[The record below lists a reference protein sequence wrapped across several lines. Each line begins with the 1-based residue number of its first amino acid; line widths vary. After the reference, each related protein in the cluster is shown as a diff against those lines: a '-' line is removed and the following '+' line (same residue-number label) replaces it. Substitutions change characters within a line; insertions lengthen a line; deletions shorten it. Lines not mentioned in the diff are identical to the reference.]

1 MKRPEYNEKTEVKVI
16 DKECVGYGQR
26 GIVVRLGVSI
36 DGGPTLDPTT
46 DREKIKQAY
55 ADGLEPKIAWEAL
68 VRFSDG
74 EESWLGAE
82 CLEPVQ
88 HKFVDIDYIRE
99 EDLVIGKKEDG
110 NDAVRPKNTGAFEPG
125 DEIQITTKVDGANA
139 SISWDKTT
147 SKWEI
152 FSRTNLLDKPGSLR
166 GFYDYIKTAFI
177 PKLPVV
183 DERSCIADFVIF
195 GEWLVSHT
203 VKYNKEVYNKWY
215 VYDIWD
221 RKSGC
226 YMTQDFVAHFCE
238 TWGLDYVETLYH
250 GPFIS
255 WDHCRSFLR
264 ASKAYGADQ
273 EGIVIKNQSK
283 LWNKESRQPIYI
295 KIVNEEFKE
304 HMANKGHK
312 QKTEDPEVAAA
323 KKQAEELIAT
333 VVTEARVKK
342 IILKL
347 VDEGIV
353 PAELQPKDMGTVM
366 KHLPKRVFDDLLKEE
381 PEVLKQ
387 AGELA
392 GKCCSAQVA
401 KLARKIVIGS

>member
-1 MKRPEYNEKTEVKVI
+1 MKRPEYQENTEVKVI
-16 DKECVGYGQR
+16 DKERIGYGQR
-26 GIVVRLGVSI
+26 GVVVRLGAIV
-36 DGGPTLDPTT
+36 GEGKMLDPVM
-46 DREKIKQAY
+46 DKEKIKQAY

-110 NDAVRPKNTGAFEPG
+110 TDAVRPKNTGAFEPG
-125 DEIQITTKVDGANA
+125 DVIQISTKIDGANA
-139 SISWDKTT
+139 SISFDETT
-147 SKWEI
+147 GKLEV
-152 FSRTNLLDKPGSLR
+152 FSRTNLLTEPGALR
-166 GFYDYIKTAFI
+166 GFYDYIKTKVEPLVEKWDGYKNLVF
-177 PKLPVV
+177 
-183 DERSCIADFVIF
+183 F
-195 GEWLVSHT
+195 GEWCVGHT
-203 VKYNKEVYNKWY
+203 VQYNKDWYNKWRI
-215 VYDIWD
+215 YDIYD
-221 RKSGC
+221 RP
-226 YMTQDFVAHFCE
+226 TQNYLPQDMVKTLCKNI
-238 TWGLDYVETLYH
+238 GLEYIEELYY

-255 WDHCRSFLR
+255 WDHCRSFIGK
-264 ASKAYGADQ
+264 STAYGPSQ
-273 EGIVIKNQSK
+273 EGIVIKNQTK
-283 LWNKESRQPIYI
+283 LYAEKPGGPVYI
-295 KIVNEEFKE
+295 KIVDEKFKE

-312 QKTEDPEVAAA
+312 QKTEDPEAVAA
-323 KKQAEELIAT
+323 KKRAEELIAT

-342 IILKL
+342 MVLKL

-353 PAELQPKDMGTVM
+353 PAELQPKDMGAVM

-401 KLARKIVIGS
+401 KLARQIVIGA

>member
-16 DKECVGYGQR
+16 DKDRVGYGQR
-26 GIVVRLGVSI
+26 GVVVRLGAIVGESKM
-36 DGGPTLDPTT
+36 LDPVM
-46 DREKIKQAY
+46 DKEKIKQAY
-55 ADGLEPKIAWEAL
+55 ADGLEPKIAWEAR

-110 NDAVRPKNTGAFEPG
+110 TDAVRPKNTGAFEPG

-147 SKWEI
+147 GKWEI

-166 GFYDYIKTAFI
+166 GFYDYIKTTFI
-177 PKLPVV
+177 SKLPVV
-183 DERSCIADFVIF
+183 DELSCIADFVIF

-203 VKYNKEVYNKWY
+203 VKYSKEAYNKWY

-221 RKSGC
+221 RRSGC

-283 LWNKESRQPIYI
+283 LWNKDSRQPIYI

-312 QKTEDPEVAAA
+312 QKTEDPEAAAA

-342 IILKL
+342 HILKL
-347 VDEGIV
+347 VDEGIL
-353 PAELQPKDMGTVM
+353 PESLEPKDIGKCM
-366 KHLPKRVFDDLLKEE
+366 KELPKRIFEDILKEE
-381 PEVLKQ
+381 PEVVKQ
-387 AGELA
+387 AGEHA
-392 GKCCSAQVA
+392 GKCCSAQTAALV
-401 KLARKIVIGS
+401 RKVILGN